1 MVIPFVNLPVGL
13 PPENAKST
21 PYGGVHGG
29 TESSCAFCIANLR
42 PGETCLRLH
51 IFTCTCTWHWHAFC
65 VCIRCL
71 HRLMYTFTWS
81 LPHWPDCLIVS
92 DRVFVSSV
100 VGDALLEFEA
110 AASGESKVTALLA
123 CLTAAPSSTSSSLPR
138 ARPGSPHDLSQ
149 RGAWA
154 KPG

>member
-1 MVIPFVNLPVGL
+1 MSEVAYIHMHMHLALSCFLCVHTLPAV
-13 PPENAKST
+13 
-21 PYGGVHGG
+21 
-29 TESSCAFCIANLR
+29 
-42 PGETCLRLH
+42 
-51 IFTCTCTWHWHAFC
+51 
-65 VCIRCL
+65 L

-123 CLTAAPSSTSSSLPR
+123 CIPHCCTFLNLEQPSSSTSRLP
-138 ARPGSPHDLSQ
+138 S
-149 RGAWA
+149 
-154 KPG
+154 